1 MIPFSKA
8 KCTGSLCCPFVKG
21 HSAPETDWVGG
32 LCGGPWLPMNW
43 VLTLLLSRW
52 RDRLGAVVVLGCG
65 PSQDHHCS
73 QSVLKWSLH
82 NLEEGPAFTG
92 DSAQGH
98 EEKGG
103 KRMG

>member
-65 PSQDHHCS
+65 PSQDHLSRGAAGNPRFPRLLPGTLGNFPGC
-73 QSVLKWSLH
+73 L
-82 NLEEGPAFTG
+82 
-92 DSAQGH
+92 
-98 EEKGG
+98 
-103 KRMG
+103 